1 MGESEKRECN
11 ACVFFVMMRRHR
23 IDIICRCY
31 SNIEICQIIL
41 GDLQRDFRES
51 RENLFTRKA
60 FYYETGR
67 VIEVIRKIQIE
78 DAASFLQLSKQLD
91 EETKFMLYEPGERKF
106 TVKQQEQMI
115 QRFVE
120 NKYATILVAVEEERI
135 VGFILVNG
143 NNIQRKRHVA
153 SIGTRLFKEVEKW
166 ARLHDVWRLELT
178 VMAHNTRAQALY
190 KKAGFEKEGVK
201 RAALIIDGENID
213 EYEMAKLLK

>member
-1 MGESEKRECN
+1 
-11 ACVFFVMMRRHR
+11 MMRHR

-60 FYYETGR
+60 FYYEIGR
-67 VIEVIRKIQIE
+67 VIEVIREIKVE

-106 TVKQQEQMI
+106 TAEQQEQMI

-143 NNIQRKRHVA
+143 NHIQRKRHVA
-153 SIGTRLFKEVEKW
+153 SIVIGILQEYSGQGIGTRLFKEVEKW

-190 KKAGFEKEGVK
+190 KKLDLRRKVSKE
-201 RAALIIDGENID
+201 
-213 EYEMAKLLK
+213 LLLLSMERTSMSMKWPNY

>member
-1 MGESEKRECN
+1 
-11 ACVFFVMMRRHR
+11 MMRRHR

-31 SNIEICQIIL
+31 SNIEICQFIV
-41 GDLQRDFRES
+41 GDLQRNFRES
-51 RENLFTRKA
+51 RENLFIRKT

-67 VIEVIRKIQIE
+67 VIEVIREIEIE

-91 EETKFMLYEPGERKF
+91 EETKFMLYELGERK
-106 TVKQQEQMI
+106 TTAEQQEKMI
-115 QRFVE
+115 HRFIE
-120 NKYATILVAVEEERI
+120 NEYATIFVAVEDERI

-153 SIGTRLFKEVEKW
+153 TIVIGILQEYSGRGIGTRLFKEVEKW
-166 ARLHDVWRLELT
+166 AKLHDVWRLELT

-201 RAALIIDGENID
+201 KAALIIDGKGID

>member
-1 MGESEKRECN
+1 
-11 ACVFFVMMRRHR
+11 MMRCHR
-23 IDIICRCY
+23 IDEIYHCY
-31 SNIEICQIIL
+31 GNIEICQIIL
-41 GDLQRDFRES
+41 GNLQRDFRKI
-51 RENLFTRKA
+51 RENLFTRKT
-60 FYYETGR
+60 FYYKTGR
-67 VIEVIRKIQIE
+67 VIEMIREIKIE
-78 DAASFLQLSKQLD
+78 DAAPFLQLSKQLD

-106 TVKQQEQMI
+106 TAEQQEQMI
-115 QRFVE
+115 HRFIE
-120 NKYATILVAVEEERI
+120 NEYATIFVAVEEESI

-153 SIGTRLFKEVEKW
+153 GIVIGILQEYSGRGIGTKLFKEVEKW

>member
-1 MGESEKRECN
+1 M
-11 ACVFFVMMRRHR
+11 VRRHR

-31 SNIEICQIIL
+31 SNIEICQFIV
-41 GDLQRDFRES
+41 GDLQRNFRES
-51 RENLFTRKA
+51 RENLFIRKT

-67 VIEVIRKIQIE
+67 VIEVIREIEIE

-91 EETKFMLYEPGERKF
+91 EETKFMLYEPGERK
-106 TVKQQEQMI
+106 TTAEQQEKMI
-115 QRFVE
+115 HRFME
-120 NKYATILVAVEEERI
+120 NEYATIFVAVEDERI

-153 SIGTRLFKEVEKW
+153 SIVIGILQEYSGRGIGTRLFKEVEKW
-166 ARLHDVWRLELT
+166 AKLHDVWRLELT
-178 VMAHNTRAQALY
+178 VMAHNTRAQPLY

-201 RAALIIDGENID
+201 KAALIIDGKGID

>member
-1 MGESEKRECN
+1 
-11 ACVFFVMMRRHR
+11 MMRRHR

-31 SNIEICQIIL
+31 SNIEICQFIV
-41 GDLQRDFRES
+41 GDLQRNFRES
-51 RENLFTRKA
+51 REKLFIRKT

-67 VIEVIRKIQIE
+67 VIEVIREIEIE

-91 EETKFMLYEPGERKF
+91 EETKFMLYEPGERK
-106 TVKQQEQMI
+106 TTAEQQEKMI
-115 QRFVE
+115 HRFIE
-120 NKYATILVAVEEERI
+120 NEYATIFVAVEDERI

-153 SIGTRLFKEVEKW
+153 TIVIGILQEYSGRGIGTRLFKEVEKW
-166 ARLHDVWRLELT
+166 AKLHDVWRLELT

-201 RAALIIDGENID
+201 KAALIIDGKGID